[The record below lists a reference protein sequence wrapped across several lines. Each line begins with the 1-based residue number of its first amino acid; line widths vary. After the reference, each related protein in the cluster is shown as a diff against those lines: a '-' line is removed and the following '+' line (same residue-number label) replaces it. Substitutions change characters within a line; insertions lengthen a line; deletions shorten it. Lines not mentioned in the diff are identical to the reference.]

1 MDYDEALF
9 ISGMHDMGISE
20 RCWHKILFWKSSVG
34 SDFKQK
40 GDIKKLP
47 PVKEELVQVFF

>member
-1 MDYDEALF
+1 MDYDEGLF
-9 ISGMHDMGISE
+9 ISGMYDMGISE
-20 RCWHKILFWKSSVG
+20 RCWHKILLWKSSV
-34 SDFKQK
+34 STDFKQK